1 MSEKILNQLYY
12 GKIEPVTKKV
22 SEGSE
27 YRRQQKVLDETEK
40 ELRDQLDE
48 SGKKKLE
55 ILMEAWSDLDY
66 IGNEERFIEGV
77 NSFCYAKLL
86 RSRRILRR

>member
-1 MSEKILNQLYY
+1 MSEKILQQLYY
-12 GKIEPVTKKV
+12 GKIEPVTKRMA
-22 SEGSE
+22 SGSE
-27 YRRQQKVLDETEK
+27 YQKQQKMISEAHEELMKKLDEN
-40 ELRDQLDE
+40 DF
-48 SGKKKLE
+48 KLLE
-55 ILMEAWSDLDY
+55 TIMEGWTDLDC